1 MTRPKRPAWEVSVSH
16 VGYMVLVFPLAA
28 GAALIVW
35 KLSIWKAISQTI
47 WPCGLPHNL
56 HSFRCRVL
64 LNLEWVFWNR
74 PDEIRKRIPTSGKE
88 LRRQQKEF
96 FDNLPK

>member
-1 MTRPKRPAWEVSVSH
+1 
-16 VGYMVLVFPLAA
+16 VFY
-28 GAALIVW
+28 
-35 KLSIWKAISQTI
+35 SI
-47 WPCGLPHNL
+47 
-56 HSFRCRVL
+56 
-64 LNLEWVFWNR
+64 LEWVFWNR

>member
-47 WPCGLPHNL
+47 GLVAFL
-56 HSFRCRVL
+56 ITFIVFAAVFYSI
-64 LNLEWVFWNR
+64 LEWVFWNR